1 MRKTLEGVRAAAAL
15 ILSAL
20 NDGETRGFL
29 DAASSGAIPDRLA
42 IYRLMS
48 DLVRRAEEGISWLVT
63 EGGKT
68 KAGRSRA
75 VPPGSFPPKTYC
87 AAIIAEAWSFVH
99 GVEPAPKNQKAAAA
113 AHLFWR
119 ESLEGLSM
127 EETKLALEWM
137 RAKDAKKSWGE
148 PLNGW
153 RRHFKQAK
161 EPHVSEMRKEIRR
174 HLTEG
179 KRQAEMFANA

>member
-1 MRKTLEGVRAAAAL
+1 
-15 ILSAL
+15 
-20 NDGETRGFL
+20 
-29 DAASSGAIPDRLA
+29 
-42 IYRLMS
+42 MS
-48 DLVRRAEEGISWLVT
+48 DLVRRAEEGVSWLVT
-63 EGGKT
+63 ENGKT

-75 VPPGSFPPKTYC
+75 CPPGSCPPKPYC

-99 GVEPAPKNQKAAAA
+99 GVEPAPTNQKAATA
-113 AHLFWR
+113 AHLLWR

-137 RAKDAKKSWGE
+137 LTTDAKKSWGE

-161 EPHVSEMRKEIRR
+161 EPHVSEMRKEIRS

-179 KRQAEMFANA
+179 KRQAELSELVLDFAIEDIGFEPPEIDFRIQSLDAVDDADPAEGF

>member
-1 MRKTLEGVRAAAAL
+1 MTARR
-15 ILSAL
+15 
-20 NDGETRGFL
+20 FL
-29 DAASSGAIPDRLA
+29 DAASPGTIPDRLA
-42 IYRLMS
+42 ICRLMS
-48 DLVRRAEEGISWLVT
+48 DLVRRAKEGVSWLVT
-63 EGGKT
+63 ENGKT

-75 VPPGSFPPKTYC
+75 VPPGSFPPETYC

-99 GVEPAPKNQKAAAA
+99 GVEPAPKHQKAATA

-119 ESLEGLSM
+119 ESFEGLSM

-161 EPHVSEMRKEIRR
+161 EPHVSAMRKEIRR
-174 HLTEG
+174 HLTEC